1 MGSPTASTH
10 LFSSKPSSF
19 VIPNSSHSFLKPSK
33 LPLTTHLH
41 LKLTDTNT
49 NHLRLSTAKVRA
61 TLGETDQEPSS
72 RLLVQE
78 EEEEEEEQQQQQ
90 PNKKN
95 NFLNG
100 CIPTLLLGSVSLNHV
115 VDVVKEVEECVKL
128 LKNAAKTRR
137 VAPEE
142 VLSALSVMEKAKL
155 NRSGFLQTLGGSK
168 SPGRTWMLIFTAEN
182 SLKSGKYFPITAVQR
197 FDAAA
202 KRIENGVYVGPLGR
216 LTFEGRFSWK
226 NRILA
231 FIFER
236 VRIKIG
242 PFNPFEI
249 QFGGKDEREPS
260 TKDPFFIWFYIDEE
274 IAVAR
279 GKSGGTAFW
288 CRCRHIASY

>member
-19 VIPNSSHSFLKPSK
+19 VIPNSFGSFLKPSK

-61 TLGETDQEPSS
+61 TLGETDQETSS

-78 EEEEEEEQQQQQ
+78 EEEEEEQQQQQQ
-90 PNKKN
+90 PN
-95 NFLNG
+95 
-100 CIPTLLLGSVSLNHV
+100 
-115 VDVVKEVEECVKL
+115 KEVEECVKL